1 MGARRRSTSAVVAAM
16 ALVAVLARARTAG
29 AVVYG
34 RSEMIPSILHTR
46 CRMCEYFL
54 VVNAPALLGETIWL
68 ATIAPRERPLG
79 ASSAVL
85 GHAIAV
91 AGFGVADFYLNR
103 EATENRYVF
112 PAIALGAALPA
123 TIVAIYGLA
132 AHPGVPPRIGGIV
145 TCDDGKCGASVPVLD
160 VLDDVSGRPSIG
172 ISLGA
177 GTF

>member
-1 MGARRRSTSAVVAAM
+1 MTLVV
-16 ALVAVLARARTAG
+16 VLARARTSTAASIPTAG
-29 AVVYG
+29 SKAV
-34 RSEMIPSILHTR
+34 PSILLTG
-46 CRMCEYFL
+46 CRTCEYFL

-68 ATIAPRERPLG
+68 ATVPAKDRLLG
-79 ASSAVL
+79 ISTVVLVHAV
-85 GHAIAV
+85 AV
-91 AGFGVADFYLNR
+91 AGFGVAEFYANR

-123 TIVAIYGLA
+123 AIVAIYGLA
-132 AHPGVPPRIGGIV
+132 AHPGVPPRVGGVV
-145 TCDDGKCGASVPVLD
+145 TCDDGRCGASVPVLD